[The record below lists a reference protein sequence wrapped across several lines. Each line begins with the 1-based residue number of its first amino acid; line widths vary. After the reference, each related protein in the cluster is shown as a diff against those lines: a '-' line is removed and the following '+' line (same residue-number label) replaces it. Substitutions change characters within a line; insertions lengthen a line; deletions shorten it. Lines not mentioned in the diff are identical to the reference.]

1 MPDASCCAA
10 TPARHLNNAFLI
22 TQPACAQ
29 YYAVASSWGYRS
41 IRLLNSLCQAN
52 CYWGLLDLGYSMSYI
67 SEVNLLCDRRPHH
80 FWMESSE
87 TVSLFSYSRF
97 VPVHN
102 WPRNILLESVVL
114 SAPGLPTV
122 CSARPPRHV
131 QKKICTEKKT
141 QPEAPRMRTQVACP
155 THSDNPK
162 WSGFHS
168 KVRNENPFQLT
179 RRGCAPHLV
188 KKRAPSTD
196 VFLLNAPLE
205 SPTIHLAGKAS
216 MQSNQWQI

>member
-41 IRLLNSLCQAN
+41 IRLLNSFCQAN

-67 SEVNLLCDRRPHH
+67 SEVNLLCDPRPHH

-87 TVSLFSYSRF
+87 TVPLFSYSRF

-131 QKKICTEKKT
+131 H
-141 QPEAPRMRTQVACP
+141 P
-155 THSDNPK
+155 
-162 WSGFHS
+162 
-168 KVRNENPFQLT
+168 
-179 RRGCAPHLV
+179 V
-188 KKRAPSTD
+188 KKNSVQRKNSARSAKDENT
-196 VFLLNAPLE
+196 
-205 SPTIHLAGKAS
+205 SS
-216 MQSNQWQI
+216 MSDTFIFKKW